1 MAKKKPASYWVQV
14 FATSTAAQTDTLWR
28 DGKPGNQH
36 ARRRIDAF
44 DRLRALGDEGRDA
57 LAVLLEHERPDV
69 RVKAAAY
76 LLRHRTDEA
85 LAVLWAAAAGEGMVS
100 FLARE
105 AIKRWEEGT
114 WQLDPE

>member
-1 MAKKKPASYWVQV
+1 MAKKPMSHWVRE
-14 FATSTAAQTDTLWR
+14 FAMHTAAQTDAIWR
-28 DGKPGNQH
+28 GDARTGNRH
-36 ARRRIDAF
+36 AKRRVAAF
-44 DRLRALGDEGRDA
+44 ERLRKEGDEGRDA

-69 RVKAAAY
+69 RVKAAVY

-85 LAVLWAAAAGEGMVS
+85 LAVLWSAAAGEGMIS
-100 FLARE
+100 FFAQE

>member
-1 MAKKKPASYWVQV
+1 MARKKPASYWVQE
-14 FATSTAAQTDTLWR
+14 FATNTAAQTDAIDAKT
-28 DGKPGNQH
+28 GNRH
-36 ARRRIDAF
+36 ARRRIHAF

-85 LAVLWAAAAGEGMVS
+85 LEVLWTAAAGEGMVP

-105 AIKRWEEGT
+105 AIKRWEDGT